1 MVALA
6 GALAF
11 EAYFAAVEDT
21 LAFADTGDIERD
33 LTAQLHSFVG
43 LLTAPATGHV
53 IAQLVG
59 ASQTDPALADALA
72 EHYTHPRRRLAV
84 DRLTRAQR
92 AGQIRA
98 EVDPQVVV
106 DQLWGACYHRLL
118 LPDEPLDTAFADA
131 LIGNLLRGI
140 RGVRP
145 LRVRARTVSTA
156 DVAEVART
164 PRPIAAGASRRAAA
178 YWEARVFPIVSATA
192 AAWMS
197 RPVRL
202 GWTYQG
208 SLMPENS
215 ASDVSSIAPM
225 PRRAPSHAVLEP
237 VWL

>member
-1 MVALA
+1 MDEPKESGRRGRGRRPAAEVRETVLEAAGAMLFETGLTGITFEKVAARAGASKMTLYKWWPSP

-11 EAYFAAVEDT
+11 EAYYTAVEDT

-53 IAQLVG
+53 IAQLAG

-72 EHYTHPRRRLAV
+72 QHYTHPRRRLAV

-131 LIGNLLRGI
+131 LIDNLLRGI
-140 RGVRP
+140 RG
-145 LRVRARTVSTA
+145 
-156 DVAEVART
+156 
-164 PRPIAAGASRRAAA
+164 
-178 YWEARVFPIVSATA
+178 
-192 AAWMS
+192 
-197 RPVRL
+197 
-202 GWTYQG
+202 
-208 SLMPENS
+208 
-215 ASDVSSIAPM
+215 
-225 PRRAPSHAVLEP
+225 
-237 VWL
+237 

>member
-1 MVALA
+1 MDEPKESGRRGRGRRPAAEVRETVLETAGAMLFETGLTGITFEKVAARAGASKMTLYKWWPSP

-11 EAYFAAVEDT
+11 EAYYTAVEDT

-43 LLTAPATGHV
+43 LLTTPATGHV
-53 IAQLVG
+53 IAQLAG

-72 EHYTHPRRRLAV
+72 QHYTHPRRRLAV

-131 LIGNLLRGI
+131 LIDNLLRGI
-140 RGVRP
+140 RG
-145 LRVRARTVSTA
+145 
-156 DVAEVART
+156 
-164 PRPIAAGASRRAAA
+164 
-178 YWEARVFPIVSATA
+178 
-192 AAWMS
+192 
-197 RPVRL
+197 
-202 GWTYQG
+202 
-208 SLMPENS
+208 
-215 ASDVSSIAPM
+215 
-225 PRRAPSHAVLEP
+225 
-237 VWL
+237 

>member
-1 MVALA
+1 MDEPKEPGRRGRGRRPAAEVRQAVLETAGAMLFEAGLTGITFEKVAARAGASKMTLYKWWPSP

-140 RGVRP
+140 RG
-145 LRVRARTVSTA
+145 
-156 DVAEVART
+156 
-164 PRPIAAGASRRAAA
+164 
-178 YWEARVFPIVSATA
+178 
-192 AAWMS
+192 
-197 RPVRL
+197 
-202 GWTYQG
+202 
-208 SLMPENS
+208 
-215 ASDVSSIAPM
+215 
-225 PRRAPSHAVLEP
+225 
-237 VWL
+237 

>member
-1 MVALA
+1 MDEPKESGRRGRGRRPAAEVRETVLETAGAMLFETGLTGITFEKVAARAGASKMTLYKWWPSP

-11 EAYFAAVEDT
+11 EAYYTAVEDT

-53 IAQLVG
+53 IAQLAG

-72 EHYTHPRRRLAV
+72 QHYTHPRRRLAV

-131 LIGNLLRGI
+131 LIDNLLRGI
-140 RGVRP
+140 RG
-145 LRVRARTVSTA
+145 
-156 DVAEVART
+156 
-164 PRPIAAGASRRAAA
+164 
-178 YWEARVFPIVSATA
+178 
-192 AAWMS
+192 
-197 RPVRL
+197 
-202 GWTYQG
+202 
-208 SLMPENS
+208 
-215 ASDVSSIAPM
+215 
-225 PRRAPSHAVLEP
+225 
-237 VWL
+237 

>member
-1 MVALA
+1 MDEPKESGRRGRGRRPAAEVRETVLETAGAMLFETGLTGITFEKVAARAGASKMTLYKWWPSP

-11 EAYFAAVEDT
+11 EAYYTAVEDT
-21 LAFADTGDIERD
+21 LAFADTGDVERD

-53 IAQLVG
+53 IAQLAG

-72 EHYTHPRRRLAV
+72 QHYTHPRRRLAV

-131 LIGNLLRGI
+131 LIDNLLRGI
-140 RGVRP
+140 RG
-145 LRVRARTVSTA
+145 
-156 DVAEVART
+156 
-164 PRPIAAGASRRAAA
+164 
-178 YWEARVFPIVSATA
+178 
-192 AAWMS
+192 
-197 RPVRL
+197 
-202 GWTYQG
+202 
-208 SLMPENS
+208 
-215 ASDVSSIAPM
+215 
-225 PRRAPSHAVLEP
+225 
-237 VWL
+237 